1 MKLYE
6 AHTYLKFVNVFT
18 VEIAKSKWKNKC
30 YAYVRFM
37 RSLLHK
43 SGSGAL
49 PPNSYKWSKYMGTYI
64 FKICK
69 CFYS

>member
-1 MKLYE
+1 VHFPQIATSGVNIW

-30 YAYVRFM
+30 YAYLHFK
-37 RSLLHK
+37 RSLFHK

-49 PPNSYKWSKYMGTYI
+49 PPNSYKWS
-64 FKICK
+64 
-69 CFYS
+69 